1 MVVICSGELFRF
13 IFCGLKCESHNFLA
27 GCEVTS
33 DVNLATQK
41 FNIKLFA
48 PSQDGGGMSEM
59 WIRQDTVSTPFS
71 ATFSVC

>member
-1 MVVICSGELFRF
+1 MV
-13 IFCGLKCESHNFLA
+13 LKVEKRDFVVA

-48 PSQDGGGMSEM
+48 PTQDGGGMSEM
-59 WIRQDTVSTPFS
+59 WIRQDTVSTQFS
-71 ATFSVC
+71 GILSAF